1 MIEDNNKRAVTQFF
15 EAFSRGAISEAFAL
29 VSDSAAWWVPGTLPF
44 SGTKTKA
51 QYLQVVGAIQTGF
64 PSGLSLKVTGMTAEG
79 DRVAA
84 EVESLGTH
92 TNGKIYNNK
101 YHFLIL
107 LKDGKFVQ
115 VKEYMDTLHLYDL
128 ISAKSPV

>member
-1 MIEDNNKRAVTQFF
+1 
-15 EAFSRGAISEAFAL
+15 
-29 VSDSAAWWVPGTLPF
+29 VPGTPPF

-51 QYLQVVGAIQTGF
+51 QYLQVVSAIRIGF
-64 PSGLSLKVTGMTAEG
+64 PTGLSLKVVGPTAEG

-92 TNGKIYNNK
+92 TSGRIYKNK
-101 YHFLIL
+101 YHFLIV

-128 ISAKSPV
+128 MFPKPRA